1 MAGRKKMS
9 LHFLFDFMI
18 MREEAEGGKGEEAV
32 REEEEQPSCA
42 QTCVSCA
49 SFGLFVQLIKHL
61 YVAQLVV
68 VVIVVVHTWSDQM
81 VG

>member
-1 MAGRKKMS
+1 MS

-18 MREEAEGGKGEEAV
+18 MREGAEGGEEEQ
-32 REEEEQPSCA
+32 EEGEEQPSCA

-61 YVAQLVV
+61 YVVPAAKAAQLVV
-68 VVIVVVHTWSDQM
+68 VVHTWPDQM

>member
-18 MREEAEGGKGEEAV
+18 MREGAEGGEGEQKEG
-32 REEEEQPSCA
+32 EEQPSCA

-61 YVAQLVV
+61 YVVPAKAAQLVV
-68 VVIVVVHTWSDQM
+68 VVHTWPDQM